1 MHLPNG
7 KNQGSTRKRQLGK
20 KAQSDRENHM
30 DKQERY
36 DVDLCYKFGSY
47 NVGMM
52 NGILALPV
60 YMAPLVASKLS
71 DE

>member
-1 MHLPNG
+1 
-7 KNQGSTRKRQLGK
+7 
-20 KAQSDRENHM
+20 M

>member
-1 MHLPNG
+1 
-7 KNQGSTRKRQLGK
+7 
-20 KAQSDRENHM
+20 M

-36 DVDLCYKFGSY
+36 DVDLCYKLGSY

-52 NGILALPV
+52 NGILTLPA